1 MLKDIKTVFCLISV
15 VSVILLLSCLPACGN
30 KKGVSQG
37 GPPEVAVV
45 VIKTD
50 RVPVI
55 TELPGR
61 TSAYLVADV
70 RPQVNGIIQ
79 NRFFTEGSNVRA
91 GDVLYRIDPA
101 IYEAAYAGAKAALAR
116 AEANVVSIGNRVKR
130 YKDLVEINAISK
142 QDYDDAVA
150 ALKQSEAE
158 VEANKAA
165 TESARIN
172 LSYTNIKA
180 PISGRIG
187 KSNVTVGA
195 LVTAN
200 QPSALAVIQQL
211 DPIYVDATQSSSN
224 LLDLK
229 RHIAAGKIKGSG
241 PDQAKVKL
249 VLEDGTLYPQE
260 GNLKFSD
267 VTVDPSTGSFIL
279 RMVFPNS
286 KNLLLPGMYVRAVVQ
301 EGIADNAV
309 LAPQQGVTQDPKGNP
324 VCLIVNDQDKVE
336 QRALK
341 VDRTI
346 GDKWLVADGLNPG
359 DRLIVEGI
367 QKVRPGISVKVV
379 MFGEDNREDQ
389 GMEKAG
395 KLPENVIPSSEKA
408 K

>member
-1 MLKDIKTVFCLISV
+1 MLKDRKTVCYLISV
-15 VSVILLLSCLPACGN
+15 VIVLLLLSFLPACGN
-30 KKGVSQG
+30 KKGVAQG
-37 GPPEVAVV
+37 GPPEVAIVI
-45 VIKTD
+45 IKTE
-50 RVPVI
+50 RVPLI

-79 NRFFTEGSNVRA
+79 NRFFTEGSNVKA

-101 IYEAAYAGAKAALAR
+101 VYQAAYAGAKAALAR
-116 AEANVVSIGNRVKR
+116 AEANVVSIGNRVER
-130 YKDLVEINAISK
+130 YKDLIKINAISK
-142 QDYDDAVA
+142 QDYDDAFA
-150 ALKQSEAE
+150 ALKQAEAE
-158 VEANKAA
+158 IEYNKAA

-172 LSYTNIKA
+172 LAYTDVKA

-224 LLDLK
+224 LLELK
-229 RHIAAGKIKGSG
+229 RHIADGRIKGSA
-241 PDQAKVKL
+241 PDQTKVKL
-249 VLEDGTLYPQE
+249 VLENGTPYLQE

-286 KNLLLPGMYVRAVVQ
+286 KNVLLPGMYVRAVVQ
-301 EGIADNAV
+301 EGVAYNAV
-309 LAPQQGVTQDPKGNP
+309 LAPQQGISQDPKGNP
-324 VCLIVNDQDKVE
+324 ICLIVNDQDIVE
-336 QRALK
+336 QRILK

-367 QKVRPGISVKVV
+367 QKVRPGVPVKVV
-379 MFGEDNREDQ
+379 VFSEENRESP
-389 GMEKAG
+389 GTEKVR
-395 KLPENVIPSSEKA
+395 KLPENVVAPSKKA